1 MSQVENPVSAAKQN
15 NCTADDGGH
24 DQDRHVNLQRCL
36 SYATSVH
43 SIRIGASMS
52 AINMFASF
60 SAGIRSVPKLHKDN
74 VPPPR
79 WFHWLAGVIVV
90 AAAIKKGRRG

>member
-24 DQDRHVNLQRCL
+24 DQDRHVNLQRFL

-60 SAGIRSVPKLHKDN
+60 SAVTEAFRSYIKITFHLLGGSTGLRELLLLL
-74 VPPPR
+74 PP
-79 WFHWLAGVIVV
+79 
-90 AAAIKKGRRG
+90 